1 MLKDRK
7 GPEWGPDWR
16 EGLWPRTERQGHA
29 AQAGEKGTQTR
40 LERGNSARNR
50 KRVKDA
56 KIGDAA
62 QAGGGGREIPR
73 KASYVMTFASIL

>member
-1 MLKDRK
+1 MAQDRET
-7 GPEWGPDWR
+7 GSCSTGWR
-16 EGLWPRTERQGHA
+16 EGD
-29 AQAGEKGTQTR
+29 TQTR

-62 QAGGGGREIPR
+62 QAGGGGRERPR